1 MSASDPASATEVVR
15 KAKQALKGERQAD
28 VHKRVT
34 GAVPLAPAGN
44 KVNLHP

>member
-1 MSASDPASATEVVR
+1 MSASDPAPAAEAIR
-15 KAKQALKGERQAD
+15 KAKQALKGGRRAD